1 MNSDAATRDAG
12 QSRVSPAAILLVDD
26 RPENLLALD
35 ALLAPLAAETGVR
48 VLHAHSGAEAIRIT
62 LREGDALAVL
72 LLDVMM
78 PGMDGPETARRIRA
92 ETRSE
97 HVPIIFVTALDVDR
111 RRVSLGYLSGAVD
124 YLTKPLDPDLVQ
136 AKVRAFLDLH
146 RRRGEVTLR
155 ERRRYA
161 DEAEALRQVTL
172 RDDAALVSTIQRI
185 GTALAAELDLER
197 IVQLVTDEA
206 TALTGAEFGAFFYTS
221 TERETGAALQLYTL
235 AGVPREHFAN
245 FPHPRATPV
254 FGPTFSGEGP
264 VRSADIT
271 KDARYG
277 QMAPYHGMPPGHL
290 PVRSYLAVPVRSRS
304 GDVLGGL
311 FFGHAD
317 VGVFGER
324 EERLVVGIAGWAAI
338 AVDNARLY
346 AAERGARQAA
356 QAAQVVAERADR
368 AKSVFLATM
377 SHEFRTPLNAV
388 QGYAQLLE
396 LELAGAMTEAQR
408 AYLRRLRF
416 ASDHLLGLVNNVLD
430 LSRLD
435 AGELPVSHAVART
448 ATAVQSALALT
459 QPLASARDI
468 TLIDRCGSPDEWAE
482 GRSSDG
488 SACDVTYFG
497 DEHRVRQILVNLVS
511 NAVKFSRAGARVE
524 LECAHI
530 AASDV
535 MHASPALV
543 AGREWAAIHVR
554 DTGIGIEQ
562 RQLATVFDA
571 FVQLDD
577 THTRTS
583 DGAGLG
589 LAISRRLAR
598 LMGGDVTVEST
609 PGEGS
614 TFTLWLPAP
623 SADLGA

>member
-1 MNSDAATRDAG
+1 MNTTASTRDAG
-12 QSRVSPAAILLVDD
+12 NTPVPGAAILLVDD

-48 VLHAHSGAEAIRIT
+48 VLHAHSGEEALRIT

-97 HVPIIFVTALDVDR
+97 HVPIIFVTALDSDR

-124 YLTKPLDPDLVQ
+124 YLTKPLDPELVE

-161 DEAEALRQVTL
+161 DEAAVIRQTTL
-172 RDDAALVSTIQRI
+172 REDAALVSTIQRI
-185 GTALAAELDLER
+185 GTALASELDLER

-206 TALTGAEFGAFFYTS
+206 TALTGAEFGAFFYTT
-221 TERETGAALQLYTL
+221 TEPGTGAAFPLYAL
-235 AGVPREHFAN
+235 AGVPREHFAH
-245 FPHPRATPV
+245 FAHPRATPV
-254 FGPTFSGEGP
+254 LGPTFRGEGA

-271 KDARYG
+271 KDPRFG
-277 QMAPYHGMPPGHL
+277 QMEPYHGMPPGHL

-338 AVDNARLY
+338 AVDNAQLY
-346 AAERGARQAA
+346 AAERRARQAA
-356 QAAQVVAERADR
+356 EAAQVAAEQADR

-396 LELAGAMTEAQR
+396 LEVGGTMTEAQR
-408 AYLRRLRF
+408 AYLRRLRI

-435 AGELPVSHAVART
+435 AGELPVAHSVAGTAAAVEST
-448 ATAVQSALALT
+448 LALT
-459 QPLASARDI
+459 QPLADAKQIALVDLCSEPALRADE
-468 TLIDRCGSPDEWAE
+468 GSTNGP
-482 GRSSDG
+482 SPQ
-488 SACDVTYFG
+488 VTYLG

-511 NAVKFSRAGARVE
+511 NAVKFSSPGSRVE
-524 LECAHI
+524 LECAR
-530 AASDV
+530 
-535 MHASPALV
+535 V
-543 AGREWAAIHVR
+543 ARGCVRETSRERPEGTWTVIRVR
-554 DTGIGIEQ
+554 DTGRGIEAEQ
-562 RQLATVFDA
+562 HEAVFGA
-571 FVQLDD
+571 FVQLDSR
-577 THTRTS
+577 HTRNAE
-583 DGAGLG
+583 GAGLG
-589 LAISRRLAR
+589 LALSRRLAR

-609 PGEGS
+609 PGAGS

-623 SADLGA
+623 P